1 MKLKII
7 FISVFM
13 FALHI
18 QAQTLQD
25 YLQQAEQNN
34 PQLKA
39 ALFAAKSSFEKIDQA
54 GSLPNTTIGV
64 GYFVQEAE
72 TRVGAQ
78 KTKLSVT
85 QMLPWFGTLNAKKES
100 AKFMAQ
106 ATQNSVEITRRNL
119 LLKVKQNYFEL
130 YEIQKQKEILQEN
143 LTTLRFIKNLALS
156 ALENNKTTLVDVLK
170 INIEE
175 NELQNMLQTKTEQLH
190 AKKISFNL
198 LLNKEIESPISITN
212 NLLLD
217 DMIVENS
224 RLLLHN
230 NPNLN
235 KMENEK
241 QALKQQEIAA
251 QKEGLPAIGLGLDY
265 VIVENRPVVNLDQN
279 GKDIIMPMFS
289 ISVPLFS
296 KKYVSKQKQLKLE
309 QQAIEA
315 SQQEIYNY
323 LQTNFE
329 QALSNLKNAKMTIET
344 HNKNIIEVENAAA
357 VLLTAYENGK
367 TDFSQ
372 MLEIQQ
378 LKRNFQLKKI
388 TSEKDYAIQKAILD
402 YLTSSF

>member
-1 MKLKII
+1 MKLKVII
-7 FISVFM
+7 IYIFM
-13 FALHI
+13 FALNT

-25 YLQQAEQNN
+25 YLQIAEQNN

-39 ALFAAKSSFEKIDQA
+39 ALLASQSSFEKIDEA
-54 GSLPNTTIGV
+54 GSLANTTIGM
-64 GYFVQEAE
+64 GYFLQEPE

-78 KTKLSVT
+78 KTKLSVS

-106 ATQNSVEITRRNL
+106 ATHNSVEITRRNL

-143 LTTLRFIKNLALS
+143 LTTLQFIKNLAVS

-175 NELQNMLQTKTEQLH
+175 NELQNILHSKTEQLH

-198 LLNKEIESPISITN
+198 LLNRDIKSPISITN
-212 NLLLD
+212 SLFLD
-217 DMIVENS
+217 DIIVENS

-241 QALKQQEIAA
+241 QALEQLEIAA
-251 QKEGLPAIGLGLDY
+251 QKESLPAIGLGLDY
-265 VIVENRPVVNLDQN
+265 VIVENRPVLNLDQN
-279 GKDIIMPMFS
+279 GKDIIMPMVS

-309 QQAIEA
+309 QQALEA
-315 SQQEIYNY
+315 SQQEMFNN
-323 LQTNFE
+323 LQINFE
-329 QALSNLKNAKMTIET
+329 QALSNLKNAKMSIET
-344 HNKNIIEVENAAA
+344 YTKNINEVENAAA

-367 TDFSQ
+367 TNFSQ

-378 LKRNFQLKKI
+378 LKRNLQLKKI
-388 TSEKDYAIQKAILD
+388 TSEKEYAIQKAILD
-402 YLTSSF
+402 YLTSSI

>member
-1 MKLKII
+1 MKLKIF
-7 FISVFM
+7 FIPIIC
-13 FALHI
+13 FALGT

-25 YLQQAEQNN
+25 YLQLAEQNN

-39 ALFAAKSSFEKIDQA
+39 ALLASQSSFEKIDEA
-54 GSLPNTTIGV
+54 GSLANTTIGV
-64 GYFVQEAE
+64 GYFLQEAE

-100 AKFMAQ
+100 AKFMAK
-106 ATQNSVEITRRNL
+106 ATHNSVEITRRNL

-130 YEIQKQKEILQEN
+130 YEIQKHREILSEN
-143 LTTLRFIKNLALS
+143 LTTLQFIKKLAVS

-170 INIEE
+170 INVEE
-175 NELQNMLQTKTEQLH
+175 NELQNILQTKTEQLH

-198 LLNKEIESPISITN
+198 LLNREIESPISIAN
-212 NLLLD
+212 SLLLD
-217 DMIVENS
+217 DIIVENS

-241 QALKQQEIAA
+241 QALEQLEIAA
-251 QKEGLPAIGLGLDY
+251 QKESLPAIGLGLDY
-265 VIVENRPVVNLDQN
+265 VIVENRPVLNLDQN

-315 SQQEIYNY
+315 SQQEMYNN

-329 QALSNLKNAKMTIET
+329 QALSNLKNAKMALET

-388 TSEKDYAIQKAILD
+388 TSEKEYAIQKAILD

>member
-1 MKLKII
+1 MKLKVII
-7 FISVFM
+7 IYIFM
-13 FALHI
+13 FALNT

-25 YLQQAEQNN
+25 YLQIAEQNN

-39 ALFAAKSSFEKIDQA
+39 ALLASQSSFEKIDEA
-54 GSLPNTTIGV
+54 GSIANTTIGM
-64 GYFVQEAE
+64 GYFLQEPE

-78 KTKLSVT
+78 KTKLSVS

-100 AKFMAQ
+100 AKFVAQ
-106 ATQNSVEITRRNL
+106 ATHNSVEITRRNL

-143 LTTLRFIKNLALS
+143 LTTLQFIKNLAVS

-175 NELQNMLQTKTEQLH
+175 NELQNILQTKTEQLQ

-198 LLNKEIESPISITN
+198 LLNRELESPISIAHS
-212 NLLLD
+212 LLLD
-217 DMIVENS
+217 DIIVENS

-241 QALKQQEIAA
+241 QALEQLEIAA
-251 QKEGLPAIGLGLDY
+251 QKESLPAIGLGLDY
-265 VIVENRPVVNLDQN
+265 VIVENRPVLNLDQN
-279 GKDIIMPMFS
+279 GKDIIMPMVS

-309 QQAIEA
+309 QQALEA
-315 SQQEIYNY
+315 SQQEMFNN
-323 LQTNFE
+323 LQINFE
-329 QALSNLKNAKMTIET
+329 QALSNLKNAKMSIET
-344 HNKNIIEVENAAA
+344 YTKNINEVENAAA

-367 TDFSQ
+367 TNFSQ

-378 LKRNFQLKKI
+378 LKRNLQLKKI
-388 TSEKDYAIQKAILD
+388 TSEKEYAIQKAILD
-402 YLTSSF
+402 YLTSSI